1 MKIAI
6 VGTGYV
12 GLVTGTCFADMGI
25 DVTCIDVDKAKIEAL
40 KAGRIPIYEPGLET
54 LVSKTTKPD
63 ACISQHAWKRW
74 LTM

>member
-25 DVTCIDVDKAKIEAL
+25 DVTCIDVDTQKIKKL
-40 KAGRIPIYEPGLET
+40 QKFRI
-54 LVSKTTKPD
+54 
-63 ACISQHAWKRW
+63 
-74 LTM
+74 